1 MRRYSITKFAKNVDG
16 KRIAKNVQIN
26 NKMMTIIR
34 SRFVMRMMASWMRMM
49 TRKMKVNVMSIGMY
63 HLKTKF
69 SSRKD

>member
-1 MRRYSITKFAKNVDG
+1 MNFAKNVDG

-26 NKMMTIIR
+26 NKMMMIIR
-34 SRFVMRMMASWMRMM
+34 SRFVMRMTASWMRMM
-49 TRKMKVNVMSIGMY
+49 TRKMKANVMLIGMY

>member
-1 MRRYSITKFAKNVDG
+1 MKFAKNVDG

-34 SRFVMRMMASWMRMM
+34 SRFVMRMTASWMRMM
-49 TRKMKVNVMSIGMY
+49 TRKMKANVMLIGMY

>member
-1 MRRYSITKFAKNVDG
+1 MKFAKNVDG

-34 SRFVMRMMASWMRMM
+34 SRFVMRMTASWMRMM
-49 TRKMKVNVMSIGMY
+49 TRKMKANVMLIGMF